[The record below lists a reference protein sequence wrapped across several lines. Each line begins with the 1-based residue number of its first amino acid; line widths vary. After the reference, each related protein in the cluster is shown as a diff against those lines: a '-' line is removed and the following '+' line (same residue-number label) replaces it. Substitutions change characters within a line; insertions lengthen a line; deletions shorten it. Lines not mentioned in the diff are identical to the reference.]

1 MGWSHSVLL
10 VFMDLMFESMLLD
23 ALVDTNSLT
32 RPGGGLFYHYV

>member
-23 ALVDTNSLT
+23 ALVATNSLT
-32 RPGGGLFYHYV
+32 RPEGGLF